1 MPTSLLWSA
10 GVRKEEEA
18 TPNDVVAIDNSAASV
33 REITFHDSIPE
44 CYDYCDRSKFSFKFE
59 YFWLIWA
66 TDFYIHEI
74 KSEKKLFNN
83 PNNPNFF
90 NWRYA
95 LVAKTSSIRLTVL
108 SLYNRNNIDS
118 KSARQPRR
126 SLLSIYN
133 QGYISV
139 KAYGF

>member
-74 KSEKKLFNN
+74 KC
-83 PNNPNFF
+83 
-90 NWRYA
+90 RH
-95 LVAKTSSIRLTVL
+95 V
-108 SLYNRNNIDS
+108 
-118 KSARQPRR
+118 
-126 SLLSIYN
+126 
-133 QGYISV
+133 YISLNLNLDFIS
-139 KAYGF
+139 KINNS